1 MKKRF
6 GAIPLLFII
15 LILLLVLVSTAFAM
29 SSEELLKYKNQA
41 VTVVEYSNVIPYTET
56 GIVLDIVI
64 SDNKTYL
71 LLKTI
76 DGIRFINIESIL
88 KIL

>member
-1 MKKRF
+1 MIKKIMLMIMF
-6 GAIPLLFII
+6 LGICFNF
-15 LILLLVLVSTAFAM
+15 AFAM